1 MQTTVEDNRRQQ
13 IGVGRALSQPFVVN
27 RNTVALSQWAVLP
40 DGWSIWSA
48 EVGSQGAIGLRLH
61 IESIR
66 LPKGARLIVYDPAN
80 PAAVS
85 EAITERTLAGARDV
99 WTGTIFSE
107 QAVIEC
113 QVPPGADPGQ
123 VSFVI
128 SGVSHLFALPLSG
141 ATPKEGSCHND
152 VTCYPSYAQQ
162 AAGVARIAFV
172 SGGNTYTCTG
182 CRLAGNDSSQAYF
195 LTANHCVY
203 DQSIASTIEFFWFF
217 QTSTC
222 NGAPPALNSV
232 PRTTG
237 GADLLAT
244 SGGNDFSFMRL
255 RQMPPSAATPPRRAG
270 RMRSTTLLAR
280 RCACFPFRP

>member
-1 MQTTVEDNRRQQ
+1 MKNIRIVLFMSGAVLAAWGPLEHAVAKIYINPVPFGPGIRPLVYQRREHLPPLSAATLEMQTTVEDNRRQQ

-195 LTANHCVY
+195 LTANHCAY
-203 DQSIASTIEFFWFF
+203 DQS
-217 QTSTC
+217 
-222 NGAPPALNSV
+222 
-232 PRTTG
+232 
-237 GADLLAT
+237 
-244 SGGNDFSFMRL
+244 
-255 RQMPPSAATPPRRAG
+255 
-270 RMRSTTLLAR
+270 
-280 RCACFPFRP
+280 